1 MSAEPPRMEVAD
13 VPDPTAAALNQGAQ
27 NVQLAAG
34 QMPLEHLSPLTHF
47 QLAHSGEAGASLGL
61 QP

>member
-13 VPDPTAAALNQGAQ
+13 VPDPMAAQNQGAQ
-27 NVQLAAG
+27 NVQLARAKCPG
-34 QMPLEHLSPLTHF
+34 STCLPLTHF
-47 QLAHSGEAGASLGL
+47 QLAHSGEAGASPGL

>member
-1 MSAEPPRMEVAD
+1 MSLTPRRPAQ
-13 VPDPTAAALNQGAQ
+13 NQGAQ

-34 QMPLEHLSPLTHF
+34 QMPSEHLSPLTHF